1 MKTFIITA
9 AIVTIGYMFGK
20 AMTHTAEFFYQ
31 AIKKNLRDRDND

>member
-31 AIKKNLRDRDND
+31 AIKKNLGDIDND